1 MRKTVF
7 GLMAACALG
16 AVAATGSA
24 ATQNEAGTPP
34 TPIAAPSAQ
43 IDYDGFA
50 ALTNDLG
57 SYRQAR
63 LLGKDVFF
71 REASKDGALLLDTR
85 SAAAFAA
92 GHIEGAVNLPFS
104 DFTEASLR
112 EVIGPDRDRPI
123 YIYCNNNFAD
133 NVAPVVSKKAP
144 LALNIPTFINLYG
157 YGYEN
162 IWELEGVMMTGDVA
176 WVGTLAVAEDAPRLG
191 ALAR

>member
-1 MRKTVF
+1 MRKTVL
-7 GLMAACALG
+7 GLMAACAIG

-24 ATQNEAGTPP
+24 AMQGQASAPP
-34 TPIAAPSAQ
+34 APIAQPSAQ
-43 IDYDGFA
+43 VDYDGFA
-50 ALTNDLG
+50 ALTGELG
-57 SYRQAR
+57 PYRQSR
-63 LLGKDVFF
+63 LLQRDVFF
-71 REASKDGALLLDTR
+71 REAAKKGALLLDTR

-112 EVIGPDRDRPI
+112 EVIGPDRNRPI

-133 NVAPVVSKKAP
+133 NVAPVMTKKAP

-162 IWELEGVMMTGDVA
+162 IWELDGVMMTGDVA
-176 WVGTLAVAEDAPRLG
+176 WVGTLGPQAATPRLG
-191 ALAR
+191 SLDR